1 MLSESNQRLVNEI
14 KLLQRCEKSSGL
26 RAKGIIDQLIVDTDR
41 PLPDVIPPVPRWV
54 RFEWPASQSVNLADY
69 WREVDRRGGMK
80 WTGEYL

>member
-26 RAKGIIDQLIVDTDR
+26 RAKGIIDQLIVEVDR

-54 RFEWPASQSVNLADY
+54 RFEWPAIGGVNFEQW
-69 WREVDRRGGMK
+69 WRDRDRHARMMGP
-80 WTGEYL
+80 YL